1 MSKKKK
7 SLIKYSVIMAAVILL
22 CIITRKSWGDIYK
35 ELSRTPVEKIGV
47 IIALSAGYFVLEGLV
62 IKMLAVKYDPA
73 FTWTQGTFCAYYCC
87 FYKMI
92 TFGSGG
98 GIAEIYYLNKRGIPA
113 AKATGMD
120 LVQYMLQR
128 ISIAVYGLLC
138 VLVFFK
144 QVKEPLEGYKIYLL
158 TGSLMVIAVV
168 SALIVAGTSNIVSG
182 KLFHWAEKILGNKK
196 EWLDKLESLRGQA
209 AILQTESRD
218 LLHEKKKLVVILGI
232 NQVKLTFWYAVPMA
246 ALSAEPG
253 LTWQA
258 VLALTALAFM
268 LAGVIPAPAG
278 MGSVEVIFLL
288 LFTRITSSAK
298 AVSAMLLLRF
308 ATNGI
313 PFVVGGVCSLIIG
326 KSSKAQ

>member
-1 MSKKKK
+1 MSKNKK
-7 SLIKYSVIMAAVILL
+7 SLIKYTVIIAAVILL
-22 CIITRKSWGDIYK
+22 FIITRKSWGDILN
-35 ELSRTPVEKIGV
+35 ELSRTSAEKIGV
-47 IIALSAGYFVLEGLV
+47 VIVLSAGYFVLEGLV
-62 IKMLAVKYDPA
+62 IKILAVKYDPEFSLA
-73 FTWTQGTFCAYYCC
+73 QGTSCAYYCC

-98 GIAEIYYLNKRGIPA
+98 GIAEIYYLNKRGVPA

-128 ISIAVYGLLC
+128 MSIVVYGLLC

-144 QVKEPLEGYKIYLL
+144 DVKEPLEGYKVYLL

-168 SALIVAGTSNIVSG
+168 GVLIAAGTSKTVSG
-182 KLFHWAEKILGNKK
+182 KLFQWAERILGNKK
-196 EWLDKLESLRGQA
+196 EWRDKLERLREQA
-209 AILQTESRD
+209 VILQAESRE
-218 LLHEKKKLVVILGI
+218 LLHEKKKLMVILGV
-232 NQVKLTFWYAVPMA
+232 NLVKLTFWYAVPMA
-246 ALSAEPG
+246 ALYSEPG

-278 MGSVEVIFLL
+278 LGTVEVVFLL
-288 LFTRITSSAK
+288 LFTRITSRPK

-326 KSSKAQ
+326 KNGKAQ